1 VGRHRLRRGAGV
13 NTYVH
18 HLGTVRGANR
28 VERNMIRAVTG
39 EVETL
44 ARGTVAL
51 LGAVMDRNLAA
62 AA

>member
-1 VGRHRLRRGAGV
+1 VPV

-18 HLGTVRGANR
+18 DLGTVRGANR

-39 EVETL
+39 EIESL
-44 ARGTVAL
+44 DRGTLTL
-51 LGAVMDRNLAA
+51 LGTVMDRDLAA